1 MFKTLIVKCLS
12 DNYAYVCYNE
22 NNEAFVVDPSEAG
35 PVIDCLEKNNL
46 KLKYILNTHHHFD
59 HVGGNYELKERYKCN
74 IVGSEKDKDRIPG
87 IDIFLKEGDK
97 WQFGDIESE
106 IFEISGHTVGHIA
119 FYFHREKSVF
129 TGDTL
134 FSLGCG
140 RLFEGTPKM
149 MWESLKKIRDL
160 PDETNIYCGHEYTL
174 SNAKFIYSIIP
185 SEELKSKINE
195 LENLYSKNLASI
207 PSTIQEEKKLNI
219 FLQADNSQISETLG
233 IVDETPENVFSHI
246 RNLKDNF

>member
-1 MFKTLIVKCLS
+1 MQIEIIKCLH
-12 DNYAYVCYNE
+12 DNYSYLIFE
-22 NNEAFVVDPSEAG
+22 KETSTLSIVDPSEYDACEN
-35 PVIDCLEKNNL
+35 VIKKYG
-46 KLKYILNTHHHFD
+46 KLDYILNTHHHFD
-59 HVGGNYELKERYKCN
+59 HVDGNLKLKRKYNCK
-74 IVGSEKDKDRIPG
+74 ILGFEKDKDRIPG
-87 IDIFLKEGDK
+87 IDIHLKEGDK

-160 PDETNIYCGHEYTL
+160 PDETKIYCGHEYTL
-174 SNAKFIYSIIP
+174 SNAKFIYSILP
-185 SEELKSKINE
+185 SDELKGKINE
-195 LENLYSKNLASI
+195 LENLYSKNLSSI

-219 FLQADNSQISETLG
+219 FLQADNNQISEALG
-233 IVDETPENVFSHI
+233 LIEKSPENVFTHI

>member
-1 MFKTLIVKCLS
+1 MKIEIIPCLN
-12 DNYAYVCYNE
+12 DNYSYLIFEKKTKTVSI
-22 NNEAFVVDPSEAG
+22 VDPSEFNACDS
-35 PVIDCLEKNNL
+35 IIKKYKRLD
-46 KLKYILNTHHHFD
+46 YILNTHHHFD

-87 IDIFLKEGDK
+87 IDIFLREGDK

-160 PDETNIYCGHEYTL
+160 PDETKIYCGHEYTL

-219 FLQADNSQISETLG
+219 FLQADNNQISEALG
-233 IVDETPENVFSHI
+233 IIDETPEKVFSHI